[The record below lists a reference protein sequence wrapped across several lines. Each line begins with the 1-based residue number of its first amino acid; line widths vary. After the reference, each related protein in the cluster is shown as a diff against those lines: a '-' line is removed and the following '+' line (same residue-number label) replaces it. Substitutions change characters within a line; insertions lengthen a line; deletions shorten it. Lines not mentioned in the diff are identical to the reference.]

1 MKELEC
7 GDHYLRIT
15 LNFLGI
21 EVMDTIIAEAL
32 DLYPLKVPGI
42 VSKVKEEAIQA
53 AKKMIKTPIAKAY

>member
-7 GDHYLRIT
+7 GDRYLRIA

-32 DLYPLKVPGI
+32 DLYPQKIPEI
-42 VSKVKEEAIQA
+42 VEKSKEEAILA
-53 AKKMIKTPIAKAY
+53 AKEMIKTPILLS